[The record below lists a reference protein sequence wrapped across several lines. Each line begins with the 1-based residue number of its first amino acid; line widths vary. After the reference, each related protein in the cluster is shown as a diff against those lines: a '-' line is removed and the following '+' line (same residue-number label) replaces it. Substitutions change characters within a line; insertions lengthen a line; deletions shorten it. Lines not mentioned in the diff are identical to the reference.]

1 MHSGYRRLT
10 ETLRLNS
17 VAPVYTIKCCI
28 AGMRTSGKQIS
39 SSTGS
44 TLLMPHLVYENPAKM
59 TLASQRRGET
69 RKMDIAF
76 VGITGTVVALVYIE
90 RGNDIRVIS
99 LRRASRG
106 ERRRYAAA
114 KEQN

>member
-1 MHSGYRRLT
+1 MLYIWDEDKREANL
-10 ETLRLNS
+10 
-17 VAPVYTIKCCI
+17 IKHGFDF
-28 AGMRTSGKQIS
+28 ADA
-39 SSTGS
+39 
-44 TLLMPHLVYENPAKM
+44 HLVYENPAKM